1 MDNILYEDEINNLF
15 NLLIAYNDFYN
26 LNIINTDMYQLFY
39 NFVIEHS

>member
-1 MDNILYEDEINNLF
+1 MDNTIYEDEINNLF

-26 LNIINTDMYQLFY
+26 LNIINTDMYKLFY